1 MVEPDLGRVD
11 FVPMAALTFGQQEVD
26 ASTGGAAGIVGP
38 PGFFEPTSFGVR
50 LQIQVIDDV
59 LWVHGGLGFDCADYA
74 RRRMIRYDN
83 CVTSAYVCRMT
94 MMIPFDNSY
103 ARLPEG
109 FFARQAPVP
118 VRAPR
123 LIAFN
128 TDLAQ
133 LLRIT
138 LDEAEEMAQAFAGN
152 IVPEGAEPLA
162 QLYSGHQF
170 GTYNPQLGDGRAV
183 LLGETIGADGVR
195 RDIQL
200 KGSGQTP
207 FSRRGDGRAWLGP
220 VLREYVVSEAMHAL
234 GIPTTRALAAV
245 ETGEIVLREGPMPG
259 AILTRVAQSHLR
271 VGTFQVFAARGQLD
285 NLRKLTD
292 YAIQRHYPDAQ
303 GPMGLLR
310 AVRNAQARLIAQ
322 WMSVG
327 FIHGVMNT
335 DNSSIAGETID
346 YGPCAFMDSYHPNTV
361 FSSID
366 RMGRYAYSNQPEIAV
381 WNLAQLA
388 TALIQQFED
397 KDAAVEE
404 ATEIVHAMPALMQE
418 HWLKR
423 FRAKIGLV
431 RAEEGDLELI
441 SDLLVRMAQNQA
453 DFTNTFRAL
462 GGDHARDQ
470 FTDPGAYDEWAEGW
484 RARLQREDTPDA
496 VMSAANPAFIP
507 RNHRIEQMI
516 QSAVQGDYA
525 PFHRLNDVLS
535 RPYED
540 QSDAVDL
547 TRPPSESEVVHATFC
562 GT

>member
-1 MVEPDLGRVD
+1 
-11 FVPMAALTFGQQEVD
+11 
-26 ASTGGAAGIVGP
+26 
-38 PGFFEPTSFGVR
+38 
-50 LQIQVIDDV
+50 
-59 LWVHGGLGFDCADYA
+59 
-74 RRRMIRYDN
+74 
-83 CVTSAYVCRMT
+83 MT

-118 VRAPR
+118 VHAPR
-123 LIAFN
+123 LIALN
-128 TDLAQ
+128 ADLAQ
-133 LLRIT
+133 VLRIT
-138 LDEAEEMAQAFAGN
+138 PGEAEEMAQVFAGN
-152 IVPEGAEPLA
+152 SVPEGADPLA

-183 LLGETIGADGVR
+183 LLGEVVGTDGIR

-259 AILTRVAQSHLR
+259 AVLTRVAQSHLR

-285 NLRKLTD
+285 NLRRLTE
-292 YAIQRHYPDAQ
+292 YAIQRHYPQAE

-310 AVRNAQARLIAQ
+310 AVRDAQARLIAQ
-322 WMSVG
+322 WMGIG

-366 RMGRYAYSNQPEIAV
+366 QMGRYAYSNQPEIAV

-404 ATEIVHAMPALMQE
+404 ATEIVHAMPDLLQE
-418 HWLKR
+418 QWLER
-423 FRAKIGLV
+423 FRAKIGLT
-431 RAEEGDLELI
+431 RAEEGDLEMI
-441 SDLLVRMAQNQA
+441 SDLLTRMAQNGA

-462 GGDHARDQ
+462 GSQSARDQ
-470 FTDPGAYDEWAEGW
+470 FTDPAAYDQWADGW
-484 RARLQREDTPDA
+484 QARVQREAAPA
-496 VMSAANPAFIP
+496 VVMAAANPAYIP
-507 RNHRIEQMI
+507 RNHRVEQMI
-516 QSAVQGDYA
+516 QAAVQGDYA
-525 PFHRLNDVLS
+525 PFQRLNNVLG

-540 QSDAVDL
+540 QPDAADL
-547 TRPPSESEVVHATFC
+547 KRPPAENEVVQATFC